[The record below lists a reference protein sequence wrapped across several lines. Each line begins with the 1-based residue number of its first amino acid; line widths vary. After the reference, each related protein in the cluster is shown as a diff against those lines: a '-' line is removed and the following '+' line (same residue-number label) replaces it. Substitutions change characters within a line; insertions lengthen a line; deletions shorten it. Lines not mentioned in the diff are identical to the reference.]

1 MRPVDKGVAPTTYSA
16 YEEAKPDLVSRLGT
30 YCSYCE
36 RRLATHIAVEHII
49 NKDRDPSLRLVWDNF
64 LLTCVNCNSAKG
76 TKIVSLDTLYFPD
89 RDNTFFA
96 FEYLADANIVPSS
109 SLTPAQA
116 IIATDTRALTELNRP
131 IRTFYDAN
139 GKRVA
144 IEKIS
149 QRMDVWASAK
159 RSRDNLSRCC
169 TDAMRDQI
177 VISALAEG
185 FFSIWMTVFEGD
197 AEMRNRFITEFTGTA
212 KDCFDPITTAP
223 ISPRSKN
230 HLAHSGKI

>member
-16 YEEAKPDLVSRLGT
+16 YGDARPDLVSRLGM

-36 RRLATHIAVEHII
+36 RRISTNLAVEHIQP
-49 NKDRDPSLRLVWDNF
+49 KSLPPCAVLVWDNF
-64 LLTCVNCNSAKG
+64 LLACVNCNSAKSM
-76 TKIVSLDTLYFPD
+76 KVVSLDALYFPD

-96 FEYLADANIVPSS
+96 FEYRPDASIVPSA
-109 SLTPAQA
+109 SLTPAQVIMA
-116 IIATDTRALTELNRP
+116 RDTLALTELNKT

-139 GKRVA
+139 GKLVA
-144 IEKIS
+144 IDKIS

-185 FFSIWMTVFEGD
+185 FFSIWMTVFEND

-212 KDCFDPITTAP
+212 TDCFDPITTAP
-223 ISPRSKN
+223 ISPRPTN
-230 HLAHSGKI
+230 RLAHSGKI